1 MENAP
6 HLTEGCHPEL
16 QRCINNTSPGMA
28 AWSGW
33 KALHETC
40 GDCVFF
46 DRGKEWK
53 AEGVCLKARE
63 MLRAHKRGNGKPPKI
78 RASTRACRYWE
89 GR

>member
-6 HLTEGCHPEL
+6 HLTQGCDPEL

-33 KALHETC
+33 KAPHERC
-40 GDCVFF
+40 DDCVFF
-46 DRGKEWK
+46 DRGKERK

-63 MLRAHKRGNGKPPKI
+63 MLRAKPGNRKLPKI
-78 RASTRACRYWE
+78 RASMRACRYWE
-89 GR
+89 PR